1 MKTIEELREKET
13 MLQVKLN
20 EVRSELLTVQK
31 ALNEL
36 ELRDVT
42 GKIFTNKRYGRCK
55 VVGIKNGYLQLK
67 WIKANGEAY
76 RVVTETAYKLDRF
89 LEDSKEV

>member
-31 ALNEL
+31 DLNEL
-36 ELRDVT
+36 ELKGVK
-42 GKIFTNKRYGRCK
+42 GKIFTNERYGRCK
-55 VVGIKNGYLQLK
+55 VVGIKNEYLQLK
-67 WIKANGEAY
+67 RFKVNGEEY
-76 RVVTETAYKLDRF
+76 KVVSETAYWFVRF
-89 LEDSKEV
+89 FIDSLEV